1 MSVIFTSSS
10 CFACACEGRHVCAF
24 FAALLI
30 LSNDKP
36 EVTATLNA
44 SCRCVFAGWCRRSA
58 GTDRPP
64 GSQGWTWWALLCRTL
79 HWGRYTT
86 PFLSFSFTSP
96 PCSPLNI
103 FSFSSPL
110 RHKQNITQNYDSSDL
125 RGTLTMMSCT
135 CKSAITAHAF
145 FLHQQPGLLITAPCF
160 QLWQWNT
167 AHVNSPLW

>member
-135 CKSAITAHAF
+135 CKSATHHRTRVLPPPATRIIDDSSLFSALTMKYRS
-145 FLHQQPGLLITAPCF
+145 C
-160 QLWQWNT
+160 
-167 AHVNSPLW
+167 